1 VGFDIR
7 QFQRQTDVFTRDA
20 IGFVIMAAAGY
31 LVYSAII
38 IFVFV
43 KWFVHIIDGI
53 IENQQ
58 QSLNEMLSLLR
69 DLHAAFEALKN
80 KL

>member
-1 VGFDIR
+1 MEPVV
-7 QFQRQTDVFTRDA
+7 TDPFKMGQSIADV
-20 IGFVIMAAAGY
+20 GFVIMAAAGY

-38 IFVFV
+38 IFVFL
-43 KWFVHIIDGI
+43 KWFVRIVNGI

-58 QSLNEMLSLLR
+58 QSLNEMLSLLKELR
-69 DLHAAFEALKN
+69 AAFEALRN

>member
-1 VGFDIR
+1 MEPVVFDPFKIG
-7 QFQRQTDVFTRDA
+7 QNIADV
-20 IGFVIMAAAGY
+20 GFVIMAAAGY

-43 KWFVHIIDGI
+43 KWFVHIINGI

>member
-1 VGFDIR
+1 MEPVVFDPFKMGQSIA
-7 QFQRQTDVFTRDA
+7 DV
-20 IGFVIMAAAGY
+20 GFVIMAAAGY

-43 KWFVHIIDGI
+43 KWFVHIINGI